1 LNEADVDFLTSPAG
15 HEALAWLA
23 AEDLSEARTLAL
35 LAALRS
41 TLTPEQAGAALTL
54 ARLRWRAASKFRRA
68 AEMFF
73 TPEGLEQASGEH
85 IAAWRARRFAAAG
98 YERVADLGCG
108 IGGDTL
114 ALAALP
120 GVFVLGVDRNRLRLR
135 LARANLRVYGREAAW
150 LAADLTRALPLRGVP
165 AAFFD
170 PARREHGRRMF
181 SVRSYQPPLDT
192 IAAWRFDGLAVK
204 LSPGV
209 ALDELHPYMDAGAGL
224 EFISAQGELK
234 EAVLWAGAFGFAG
247 RCASRIDAD
256 GRGETLMPAGL
267 PAPPLSAP
275 RAYLYE
281 PDPAVIRAGLL
292 GELAAHLGIALYRLD
307 ETIAYLTG
315 DEAADTPWARV
326 WPVEAWMPFHL
337 KRLRAALLER
347 EIGQVTV
354 KKRGSPI
361 APEVLISKLRL
372 NGEGRPAVV
381 VLTRADGQPCA
392 LICGEP
398 LRRE

>member
-1 LNEADVDFLTSPAG
+1 MNQADVDFLTGPAG
-15 HEALAWLA
+15 REALAWLA
-23 AEDLSEARTLAL
+23 AEDLSEARTLVL

-54 ARLRWRAASKFRRA
+54 ARLRRRAASKFSRA
-68 AEMFF
+68 GEMFF

-98 YERVADLGCG
+98 YARVADLGCG
-108 IGGDTL
+108 VGGDTL

-120 GVFVLGVDRNRLRLR
+120 GVLVLGVDRDRLRLR
-135 LARANLRVYGREAAW
+135 LARANLRAYGRQAVW
-150 LAADLTRALPLRGVP
+150 LAADLTRALPLCGVP

-170 PARREHGRRMF
+170 PARREHGRRVF

-192 IAAWRFDGLAVK
+192 ITAWRFDGLAVK

-209 ALDELHPYMDAGAGL
+209 ALDEVRPYTDAGAGL

-234 EAVLWAGAFGFAG
+234 EAVLWTGAFGFVG

-256 GRGETLMPAGL
+256 GHGEILMPAGL
-267 PAPPLSAP
+267 PAPPLSMP

-292 GELAAHLGIALYRLD
+292 GELAAHLGITLYRLD

-315 DEAADTPWARV
+315 DGAVDTPWARV

-337 KRLRAALLER
+337 KRLRAALVER
-347 EIGQVTV
+347 GIGRVTV

-361 APEVLISKLRL
+361 APEALIGKLRL
-372 NGEGRPAVV
+372 NGDGRPAVV
-381 VLTRADGQPCA
+381 VLTRAAGQPCA